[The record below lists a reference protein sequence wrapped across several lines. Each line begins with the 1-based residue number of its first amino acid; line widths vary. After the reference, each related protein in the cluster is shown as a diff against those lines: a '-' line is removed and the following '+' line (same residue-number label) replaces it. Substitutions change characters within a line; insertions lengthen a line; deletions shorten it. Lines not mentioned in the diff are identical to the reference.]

1 MHRSDEYPNRSSE
14 PELLRP
20 VPLCT
25 GGNRLNRSAIGWA
38 RHPLHTLNLSGRW
51 GRKKRWNYWCITD
64 GELLFSVT
72 LSSLDYVGAAF
83 AYLWHGPT
91 GRFIEQTVL
100 RPFGKGCHLTD
111 TVWGDLFFQDHRLLV
126 KMTRQAA
133 GTRIEVKSDDFGGA
147 PLSAELLVEHP
158 PGHETLNVVIPWSDR
173 TFQFTSKQHCLPTS
187 GIVHWTNQSHTF
199 EPVRAFACLDFG
211 RGVWPYRTTW
221 NWGACSTRQQG
232 RTLGINLGGK
242 WTDDTGMTE
251 NGLLVDGRLHKISDR
266 VVFEHAAD
274 LMQPWTI
281 RTPDSPRVALSF
293 LPLYERV
300 ARSNLV
306 LVASEVHQMLGHF
319 TGAVTTDDGERLT
332 LEPAFGWVEEH
343 AARW

>member
-1 MHRSDEYPNRSSE
+1 MHRSDEYPHGSSE

-20 VPLCT
+20 VALCA
-25 GGNRLNRSAIGWA
+25 GGSRLNRSAVGWS
-38 RHPLHTLNLSGRW
+38 RHPLHTLNLAGRW

-83 AYLWHGPT
+83 AYLWHRPT
-91 GRFIEQTVL
+91 GKFIEQTVL
-100 RPFGKGCHLTD
+100 RPFGKGCHLPD
-111 TVWGDLFFQDHRLLV
+111 TVSGDLYFQDGRLLV
-126 KMTRQAA
+126 GMTRQSAC
-133 GTRIEVKSDDFGGA
+133 TRIEVKSDDFGGA

-158 PGHETLNVVIPWSDR
+158 PDHETLNVVIPWNDR
-173 TFQFTSKQHCLPTS
+173 AFQFTSKQHCLPTT
-187 GIVHWTNQSHTF
+187 GIVRWTNQSHTF
-199 EPVRAFACLDFG
+199 EPARAFACLDFG
-211 RGVWPYRTTW
+211 RGIWPYRTTW

-232 RTLGINLGGK
+232 HTIGINLGGQ
-242 WTDDTGMTE
+242 WTDNTGMTE

-281 RTPDSPRVALSF
+281 RTPDSPRVSLRF

-319 TGAVTTDDGERLT
+319 TGAVTTDDGNCLT